1 MVICGLTYVDEGG
14 KELNKIIPGV
24 YKRLE
29 NEEWTFR
36 ISAVCSHL
44 YKRELWEKYDVK
56 FQSGERGRICRF
68 LCFFCCMSKNRYL
81 AGMRVLLCA
90 ARISAIHNF
99 KGLEKYSLPY
109 KGLENTLTRVNKI
122 GIQNSPEFYELFV
135 MRIFATCL
143 FQLAPGAR
151 WEKIRELCD
160 YISCT
165 VNMYFPAYW
174 KNSKAKL
181 NAKVDIPFTQKA
193 AVKVLILL
201 LKTKLLRPFGW
212 LISKKNNKKDCV
224 ACYFQC
230 FIF

>member
-1 MVICGLTYVDEGG
+1 MCIRD
-14 KELNKIIPGV
+14 
-24 YKRLE
+24 R
-29 NEEWTFR
+29 
-36 ISAVCSHL
+36 
-44 YKRELWEKYDVK
+44 
-56 FQSGERGRICRF
+56 
-68 LCFFCCMSKNRYL
+68 
-81 AGMRVLLCA
+81 
-90 ARISAIHNF
+90 
-99 KGLEKYSLPY
+99 Y

-212 LISKKNNKKDCV
+212 LISKKK
-224 ACYFQC
+224 
-230 FIF
+230 